1 MLLPSNCSVMGQD
14 LRITSRVDV
23 LLAAP
28 LVSTPTWDPVVFLE
42 GRTVQEIRDICAHL
56 HSLEIPPAD
65 NISLM
70 LQQKVS
76 EVKLR
81 EEIDQSQQHRV
92 IGYILLAA
100 TAAAAVVGGLICY
113 VYLYF

>member
-42 GRTVQEIRDICAHL
+42 GRTVQEIRDSCAHL
-56 HSLEIPPAD
+56 HSLEIPLVDDIP
-65 NISLM
+65 LM
-70 LQQKVS
+70 LQQ
-76 EVKLR
+76 EVREVELR
-81 EEIDQSQQHRV
+81 EDRLHPACRRRRRSGRPHVLRV
-92 IGYILLAA
+92 S
-100 TAAAAVVGGLICY
+100 V
-113 VYLYF
+113 FPS